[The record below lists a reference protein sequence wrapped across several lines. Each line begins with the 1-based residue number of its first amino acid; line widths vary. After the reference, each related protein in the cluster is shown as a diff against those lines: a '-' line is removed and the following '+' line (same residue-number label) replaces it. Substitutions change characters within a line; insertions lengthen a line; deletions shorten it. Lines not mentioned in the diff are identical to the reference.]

1 MKNCSNCGAELKD
14 EAKFC
19 GKCGTAQAE
28 QPAYQQPAYQQPTYQ
43 QPTYQQPAYQQ
54 PAYQQPAYQQPAYQ
68 QPAQPAI
75 VPGKGM
81 AIASMVLGIVSLALF
96 CVSYLAIPCGIV
108 GAVLGAIARSKA
120 VEVGAK
126 NGMAN
131 AGIACSCVALGL
143 ALLIVILAII
153 GMTSSVDYMID
164 LF

>member
-1 MKNCSNCGAELKD
+1 MKNCSNCGAELMD

-54 PAYQQPAYQQPAYQ
+54 PAYQQPAYQQPA
-68 QPAQPAI
+68 QPAI
-75 VPGKGM
+75 VPGNGM
-81 AIASMVLGIVSLALF
+81 AIASMVLGIVSLVLF
-96 CVSYLAIPCGIV
+96 CVWYLAIPCGIV

-120 VEVGAK
+120 VEAGAK

-143 ALLIVILAII
+143 ALLIVILGVI
-153 GMTSSVDYMID
+153 GLASMEYMIGD